1 MGTGFSVV
9 CSSKR
14 SVIISNS
21 IRAVRRDP
29 DVESDD
35 TPIRT
40 PSKLHACESRDS
52 GIVENEIPHYL
63 SFSRPDVNIEDEI
76 FEDDNHTES
85 DNSDDTVYRL
95 DQLENKPS
103 RPHSCR
109 LGNRGNTAKN
119 RKNQDSLVKE
129 ERLVR
134 LLRQSKSSN
143 AETHADDDPDEL
155 DREDSFYQGFRVE
168 SARRGNK
175 RKSAK
180 SCKSDG
186 KRSSRTI
193 TDLNSSSENDDLS
206 DSEVWTIPDE
216 TDTLSPGSKG
226 NGNRKGWVTE
236 ENAPTRESSGS
247 TTPTSTRSGQT
258 IDYYRIVS
266 DSYHRYDANLAKKA
280 SERSISSILLMPA
293 DGFQSPTN
301 SVDLL
306 DTSFNSF
313 PLPYHLQRVSAL

>member
-1 MGTGFSVV
+1 MGTGFSAV

-21 IRAVRRDP
+21 IKAVRRDP
-29 DVESDD
+29 DVDPDD

-76 FEDDNHTES
+76 FEDDSQSNS
-85 DNSDDTVYRL
+85 DNSDETVYRL
-95 DQLENKPS
+95 DQSETKPS

-109 LGNRGNTAKN
+109 LGNRGNTAKSRIN
-119 RKNQDSLVKE
+119 KDSFVE
-129 ERLVR
+129 EDRLVR
-134 LLRQSKSSN
+134 LLRQTKSSN
-143 AETHADDDPDEL
+143 HETPDDDEVDDL
-155 DREDSFYQGFRVE
+155 DREDSFYQGFQEE
-168 SARRGNK
+168 SVRRGNK

-186 KRSSRTI
+186 KRSTRTI
-193 TDLNSSSENDDLS
+193 TDLNSSSENEDWS
-206 DSEVWTIPDE
+206 DSEFWTIPDE
-216 TDTLSPGSKG
+216 TDSMSPGGKG
-226 NGNRKGWVTE
+226 GENRKGWVMEDNRT
-236 ENAPTRESSGS
+236 THESSGS

-258 IDYYRIVS
+258 IDYYKIVS
-266 DSYHRYDANLAKKA
+266 ESYQRYDANLAKKA
-280 SERSISSILLMPA
+280 SERSISSILLMPV
-293 DGFQSPTN
+293 DGFQTPTN

-313 PLPYHLQRVSAL
+313 PLPFHLQRVSAR

>member
-1 MGTGFSVV
+1 M
-9 CSSKR
+9 C
-14 SVIISNS
+14 
-21 IRAVRRDP
+21 
-29 DVESDD
+29 
-35 TPIRT
+35 
-40 PSKLHACESRDS
+40 
-52 GIVENEIPHYL
+52 
-63 SFSRPDVNIEDEI
+63 
-76 FEDDNHTES
+76 
-85 DNSDDTVYRL
+85 
-95 DQLENKPS
+95 
-103 RPHSCR
+103 
-109 LGNRGNTAKN
+109 
-119 RKNQDSLVKE
+119 
-129 ERLVR
+129 
-134 LLRQSKSSN
+134 QSKSSN

-258 IDYYRIVS
+258 LDYYRIVS
-266 DSYHRYDANLAKKA
+266 DSYYRYDANLAKKA

-301 SVDLL
+301 SVDLF

-313 PLPYHLQRVSAL
+313 PLPYHLQRVSALCQWYSHSVFLSLGLVGLF